1 MPTIVAYLSIIFKR
15 DLSFYKREGHFMN
28 FEQNP
33 FGMGLTILN
42 ICLLL
47 QLRRK
52 RPERYSGLFLFSL
65 ACN

>member
-1 MPTIVAYLSIIFKR
+1 
-15 DLSFYKREGHFMN
+15 MN

-33 FGMGLTILN
+33 FGIGVTILN
-42 ICLLL
+42 IYLLL

-52 RPERYSGLFLFSL
+52 RPERHSGLFLFSL